1 MVLVHHQLP
10 HEQPPGRRHK
20 LSEHCFLNYHNPREK
35 SLVSTLGGSEKSTV
49 PTETEGATR
58 RCTSRVPGRES
69 WTDRLLPFQSFRA
82 EICLSLSISPLAP
95 PLQCQPSL
103 SGSYLAWKA
112 LPAKCL
118 QLKPPAALSFR
129 EFKSSSLW
137 NKTSIPWPGSQDLPI
152 IQAELN
158 LIPVLS
164 IPIITQNYL
173 SANIYSG
180 LIKCMTYKFIYILF
194 LVLKHRQ
201 ERKIFGSY
209 LQGPHNLV
217 GDIKAYSQR

>member
-1 MVLVHHQLP
+1 MHLKGTGERKLNWSIITFSIFS
-10 HEQPPGRRHK
+10 GR
-20 LSEHCFLNYHNPREK
+20 
-35 SLVSTLGGSEKSTV
+35 
-49 PTETEGATR
+49 
-58 RCTSRVPGRES
+58 
-69 WTDRLLPFQSFRA
+69 DLPFSFHLPFGTSTPMSAFLIRF
-82 EICLSLSISPLAP
+82 LFSLESSP
-95 PLQCQPSL
+95 CKMS
-103 SGSYLAWKA
+103 
-112 LPAKCL
+112 PA
-118 QLKPPAALSFR
+118 KPPAALSFR

-137 NKTSIPWPGSQDLPI
+137 NKTSIPWPGSQGLPI